1 MSPARPIHEITAGE
15 PRGDASRLDEK
26 YRRLLVAGKGG
37 MGRVEV
43 ALERAGSAAGRLVAL
58 KRLLPEAANDARLT
72 DMFLREA
79 RLAASLSHPNV
90 VHAFDFGEAGGELFM
105 AMEYVEGEPLSRVLA
120 AGRERGV
127 SLEPALAAH
136 ILAEICAGLHAAH
149 ELEDGTGAKLNV
161 VHRDVSPHNVM
172 VAYDGR
178 IKLLDFGVAKT
189 DAKTDIDGGLTRTG
203 EVKGKV
209 AYMSPEQAMGDALDR
224 RSDLYSIGA
233 VLFECL
239 TGRRMWP
246 GTDME
251 VLRQLALEAPPR
263 LEEAAPGTPPALCAI
278 YTRLVA
284 RQPSARPAS
293 ARVVEEELRAFAAT
307 DAARGDANGVPE
319 RMTLLFS
326 EAAAQRREAL
336 ARAIEAGDG
345 GGEGDPAADVAAP
358 VLAPGPA
365 VAPSSPARRATST
378 TRLALVGAA
387 LALSA
392 IGAGALV
399 LSRPR
404 AAASVERPEAA
415 STPLEPRSGMPQ
427 APSPSLAPG
436 ATASAAPGRRVA
448 PHAASSASAASTRP
462 VPDRARPR
470 PPTPKPPPRGTTPAA
485 SSTRPIDVDPDPI

>member
-1 MSPARPIHEITAGE
+1 MHESAAGE
-15 PRGDASRLDEK
+15 PRGEASGLGER
-26 YRRLLVAGKGG
+26 YRRLLVVGKGG

-43 ALERAGSAAGRLVAL
+43 AIERGGREAGRLVAL
-58 KRLLPEAANDARLT
+58 KRLLPEAAKDARLT

-79 RLAASLSHPNV
+79 RLAASLTHPNV
-90 VHAFDFGEAGGELFM
+90 VHAFDFGDAGGELFM

-136 ILAEICAGLHAAH
+136 VLAEICAGLHAAH
-149 ELEDGTGAKLNV
+149 ELEGESGAKLNV

-172 VAYDGR
+172 IAYDGR

-189 DAKTDIDGGLTRTG
+189 DARTEVDGGLTRTG

-233 VLFECL
+233 VLFECV

-251 VLRQLALEAPPR
+251 VLRQLALGTPPR

-278 YTRLVA
+278 YTHLVA
-284 RQPSARPAS
+284 RQPPLRPAS

-307 DAARGDANGVPE
+307 DASRDAAKGVPE
-319 RMTLLFS
+319 RMALLFAD
-326 EAAAQRREAL
+326 AAAERRQAL
-336 ARAIEAGDG
+336 ARAIEARDGDG
-345 GGEGDPAADVAAP
+345 GEETLADEP
-358 VLAPGPA
+358 GHVLAPGPR
-365 VAPSSPARRATST
+365 VAPSPPPRRAMST
-378 TRLALVGAA
+378 MPLALVGVA
-387 LALSA
+387 LVLSA

-399 LSRPR
+399 LSRPH
-404 AAASVERPEAA
+404 AAASVPRPETAV
-415 STPLEPRSGMPQ
+415 EPREPQ
-427 APSPSLAPG
+427 PHVPRASPEPPSPSATSSGDPEAPVVPHP
-436 ATASAAPGRRVA
+436 AT
-448 PHAASSASAASTRP
+448 SASVASPRS
-462 VPDRARPR
+462 VPGSARPR
-470 PPTPKPPPRGTTPAA
+470 LPSPKAPRRATAPVP

>member
-1 MSPARPIHEITAGE
+1 MSPARPIHESAAGE
-15 PRGDASRLDEK
+15 PRGEASGLDAR
-26 YRRLLVAGKGG
+26 YRRLLVLGKGG

-43 ALERAGSAAGRLVAL
+43 ALERGGGEAGRLVAL

-79 RLAASLSHPNV
+79 RLAASLTHPNV

-136 ILAEICAGLHAAH
+136 VLAEICAGLHAAH

-189 DAKTDIDGGLTRTG
+189 DAKTEIDGGLTRTG

-233 VLFECL
+233 VLFECV

-284 RQPSARPAS
+284 RQPSARPPS

-307 DAARGDANGVPE
+307 DASRDAAKGVPE
-319 RMTLLFS
+319 RMALLFAD
-326 EAAAQRREAL
+326 AAAQRRKAL

-345 GGEGDPAADVAAP
+345 DEEGETVADEAGH

-365 VAPSSPARRATST
+365 AAPPSPARRATST
-378 TRLALVGAA
+378 MRLALVRVA

-392 IGAGALV
+392 IGAGALA
-399 LSRPR
+399 LSRPH
-404 AAASVERPEAA
+404 AAASGTRPETAV
-415 STPLEPRSGMPQ
+415 
-427 APSPSLAPG
+427 APG
-436 ATASAAPGRRVA
+436 APRVA
-448 PHAASSASAASTRP
+448 PEPPSPRATPSADRGAPAVSHPATSATAASPRS
-462 VPDRARPR
+462 VPGSARPR
-470 PPTPKPPPRGTTPAA
+470 PLAPKVPPRATAPVP